1 MMDESDYAFRTRL
14 EVPYEEA
21 LKLLE
26 VALKTEG
33 FGILT
38 SVDMRATLKEKLNA
52 EFRKYSI
59 LGVCNPPLAQ
69 RALASDLEAGLVLPC
84 TIVVYEDD
92 GTARVSIADPM
103 AVVELLGNPALQPIA
118 EQAQAKL
125 NRVAEAL
132 AGSEQKTGQE
142 SGSK

>member
-1 MMDESDYAFRTRL
+1 MTGQRDYAFRTRL
-14 EVPYEEA
+14 EAPYEEA

-26 VALKTEG
+26 AALKTEG

-38 SVDMRATLKEKLNA
+38 SVDMRATLKEKLDV

-59 LGVCNPPLAQ
+59 LGICNPPLAQ

-84 TIVVYEDD
+84 TIVVYEED

-103 AVVELLGNPALQPIA
+103 AVVDLLRNPALRPIA
-118 EQAQAKL
+118 EEAQARL
-125 NRVAEAL
+125 RRVFEAL
-132 AGSEQKTGQE
+132 VGSERA
-142 SGSK
+142 